1 MSALR
6 RALVALAALVA
17 QGGAIAQSPPADSA
31 LWLRAPAQPQVTW
44 RGMLATEGGA
54 VGSGVQ
60 IGPYVVPGPAG
71 LLAAIFT
78 HAAIQNGVSASA
90 RQREQQ
96 EADRVLEPYR
106 AALQAWPAE
115 ALWQAA
121 AAGSPLG
128 LWDGVGAA
136 PAGTVVDAAPLFTM
150 AQDEGV
156 LLLDVAVRRAG
167 AAGAAAETVVR
178 VVSSPLPLPLQ
189 LATEPASAAAAPSA
203 SAASAAS
210 PAVAAAAPAQV
221 PPQRQHWVADDA
233 RALKRTAAAMFA
245 HALVLA
251 LRHAGPEEAELP
263 MRTHRYIQGGQQRSE
278 RARQLSGNCQRAVLR
293 TLRGALISVPLPP
306 STECAVQ
313 AEF

>member
-121 AAGSPLG
+121 AAGSPLV
-128 LWDGVGAA
+128 LWAGVGAA

-178 VVSSPLPLPLQ
+178 VVSSPLPLQP
-189 LATEPASAAAAPSA
+189 ATELASATAAPSA

-210 PAVAAAAPAQV
+210 PAVAAAA

-251 LRHAGPEEAELP
+251 LRHAGPDEAELP

-306 STECAVQ
+306 SAECAVQ